1 MSNSPGVA
9 ARKRPATSAI
19 PRPSEGFRVERKL
32 PVGRHPLLAAFP
44 GLDKLPPALRI
55 EADATRRSKL
65 FGETFVEIVDEDM
78 WMYVAPREL
87 PKMPPAVRRRW
98 KPVLS
103 PGQDCIVV
111 GAGHLRESSELVLFL
126 DIYHELCHILQRW
139 GGANLW
145 EPGVS
150 YTQRRTEIEAYRFV
164 VEEGRSLGVPDAFLR
179 EYLRVEWISDEEHL
193 ELLKAVGVPSG

>member
-1 MSNSPGVA
+1 MSSS
-9 ARKRPATSAI
+9 ATSA
-19 PRPSEGFRVERKL
+19 PGEEVAPPGFRIHRDL
-32 PVGRHPLLAAFP
+32 QIGRHPILDAFP
-44 GLDKLPPALRI
+44 GLDHLPTAERLVP
-55 EADATRRSKL
+55 DAGARQRL
-65 FGETFVEIVDEDM
+65 FGETSVELVDQDL
-78 WMYVAPREL
+78 WMYVAPFEEPEGARREW
-87 PKMPPAVRRRW
+87 R
-98 KPVLS
+98 PVIT
-103 PGQDCIVV
+103 PGADCIVV
-111 GAGHLRESSELVLFL
+111 GGNHLRTSSPLMLFM

-193 ELLKAVGVPSG
+193 ELLKAVGVPPD